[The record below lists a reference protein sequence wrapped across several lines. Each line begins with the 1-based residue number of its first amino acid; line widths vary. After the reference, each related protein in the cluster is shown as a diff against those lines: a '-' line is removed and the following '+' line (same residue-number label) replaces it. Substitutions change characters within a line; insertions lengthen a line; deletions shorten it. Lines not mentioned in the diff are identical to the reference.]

1 MLAHLRRGSVTAV
14 ILALTWA
21 ATPALAATT
30 PTPTPTAGD
39 GQTAATTSAD
49 LVSFG
54 IAPAG
59 SERPDGRPFLSYAAA
74 PGSTIYDH
82 VAVLNQD
89 DQPVSLQV
97 YGGDVVQ
104 ADAGLSVRARAD
116 ANVDAGAWLTVD
128 SPPQIDVPGQTA
140 DAGVGYVIVPFTL
153 TIPADAQPGDH
164 LGGIVASL
172 VTVGSGG
179 DGSPAIQL
187 DQRVAAR
194 VYIRVDG
201 DLAPGLVVTDLVATW
216 VPGSLVGA
224 GSVEVTY
231 TLRNT
236 GNQRMAV
243 EPSAR
248 VAGPYDLLA
257 RFAAGTRVDDLL
269 PGAEVDQSIT
279 VAGVWPLV
287 RETVTVSAH
296 VGATVTGDDP
306 GLGAVTASTTTWAM
320 PWVALAGLALLLA
333 LVVALVLRRRR
344 RGGPRRGRR
353 QASGRRVAGPS
364 DALAVAVLAAPR
376 SAPAP
381 VGGEPAASHTGW
393 PVPTAGMS

>member
-1 MLAHLRRGSVTAV
+1 MLVHLRRGSVTAV

-30 PTPTPTAGD
+30 PAPTPSASEGQATA
-39 GQTAATTSAD
+39 TAPQD

-59 SERPDGRPFLSYAAA
+59 LERPDGRPFLSYTAA

-89 DQPVSLQV
+89 DQPLSLQV
-97 YGGDVVQ
+97 YSGDVVQ
-104 ADAGLSVRARAD
+104 ADAGLSVRPQAD
-116 ANVDAGAWLTVD
+116 ASVDAGAWIAVEA
-128 SPPQIDVPGQTA
+128 PPQIDVPAQTT

-153 TIPADAQPGDH
+153 TIPTNAQPGDH

-179 DGSPAIQL
+179 ESSPSIQL

-201 DLAPGLVVTDLVATW
+201 DLAPGLVIANLGATW
-216 VPGSLVGA
+216 VPGGVAGA
-224 GSVEVTY
+224 GSVELTY

-236 GNQRMAV
+236 GNVRMAV

-248 VAGPYDLLA
+248 VTGPFDLLA
-257 RFAAGTRVDDLL
+257 RSAAGSRVDVLL
-269 PGAEVDQSIT
+269 PGAEVHQSIT
-279 VAGVWPLV
+279 VTGVWPLV
-287 RETVTVSAH
+287 RETVTVSARA
-296 VGATVTGDDP
+296 VATAAGDDP
-306 GLGAVTASTTTWAM
+306 GLGTVTTSINTGALPWAGLAV
-320 PWVALAGLALLLA
+320 LALLLA
-333 LVVALVLRRRR
+333 LIVALVARRR
-344 RGGPRRGRR
+344 GPRRGRR
-353 QASGRRVAGPS
+353 QGSGNRVVGHRDTRATVGLGVPTS
-364 DALAVAVLAAPR
+364 D
-376 SAPAP
+376 PAP
-381 VGGEPAASHTGW
+381 VDRRAVARHAAR
-393 PVPTAGMS
+393 PVTSAGIG